1 MSFVTPSTSVMAFLT
16 RLIFALFGMAFAV
29 LFAVGVL
36 CWLAIYLAFAG
47 LRWLATGQKPQV
59 VMMWQQIQAM
69 RKGMQS
75 SQSPRWPSRS
85 RSDGEPWHE
94 AHGHAQQ
101 RDPKVNEVEDAVVRE
116 IHDKRSLP
124 KD

>member
-1 MSFVTPSTSVMAFLT
+1 MAFFT
-16 RLIFALFGMAFAV
+16 RFILALLGMAFAV
-29 LFAVGVL
+29 LFTVGVL
-36 CWLAIYLAFAG
+36 CWLALYVVFAC

-59 VMMWQQIQAM
+59 LLMWQQIQAM

-75 SQSPRWPSRS
+75 GQGTSWSSWSRTG
-85 RSDGEPWHE
+85 DGQWHE
-94 AHGHAQQ
+94 AHGQAPS
-101 RDPKVNEVEDAVVRE
+101 RDPKADVIEDAVVRE

>member
-1 MSFVTPSTSVMAFLT
+1 MAFFTRFILT
-16 RLIFALFGMAFAV
+16 LIGMAFAV

-36 CWLAIYLAFAG
+36 CWLALYVVFAC

-59 VMMWQQIQAM
+59 LLMWQQIQAM

-75 SQSPRWPSRS
+75 GQGASWSSWSRS
-85 RSDGEPWHE
+85 SDGQWHE
-94 AHGHAQQ
+94 AHGQAPS
-101 RDPKVNEVEDAVVRE
+101 RDSKADVIEDAVVRE
-116 IHDKRSLP
+116 IDDKRSLP

>member
-1 MSFVTPSTSVMAFLT
+1 MTFFTRFILALLGMS
-16 RLIFALFGMAFAV
+16 FAV

-36 CWLAIYLAFAG
+36 CWLALYVVFAC

-59 VMMWQQIQAM
+59 LLMWQQIQAM

-75 SQSPRWPSRS
+75 GQGASWSSWSRT
-85 RSDGEPWHE
+85 SDGQLHE
-94 AHGHAQQ
+94 AHGQAPN
-101 RDPKVNEVEDAVVRE
+101 RDPKADVIEDAVVRE
-116 IHDKRSLP
+116 IQDKRQLP